1 MDKVTEVNLPL
12 TVMNIFCFAEI
23 IKHMVPISY
32 CKLLQAQDNRAHKV
46 VQDREVDRRQTKVVL
61 DREDFQD
68 PNQNHQRMRGP
79 PPPGGPQGGV
89 SGPGGPPGGFGR
101 GKIYVEIDSSIWWS
115 EIYFYTIKHIKAV
128 DSGGSA
134 CLFIH
139 LTQVKPS
146 KVKN

>member
-1 MDKVTEVNLPL
+1 MDKATEVNLPL

-68 PNQNHQRMRGP
+68 QTKTTRECVDRLHQEDLRVEFLAQEDRQVALGEVRFMWKSI
-79 PPPGGPQGGV
+79 QV
-89 SGPGGPPGGFGR
+89 SGGQ
-101 GKIYVEIDSSIWWS
+101 K
-115 EIYFYTIKHIKAV
+115 
-128 DSGGSA
+128 
-134 CLFIH
+134 FIFIQSNI
-139 LTQVKPS
+139 LKL
-146 KVKN
+146 